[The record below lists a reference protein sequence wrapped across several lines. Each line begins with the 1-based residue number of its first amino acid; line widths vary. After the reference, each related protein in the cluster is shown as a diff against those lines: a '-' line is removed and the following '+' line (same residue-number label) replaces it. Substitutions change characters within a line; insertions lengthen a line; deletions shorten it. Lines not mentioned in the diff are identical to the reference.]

1 MDSCISIMNLGLNK
15 FHLDL
20 QELLKKYGDAEHLP
34 KGIHA
39 IAKRQNDT
47 PSGVIFVLKNLNQ
60 GVNIDKQNRL
70 HPFYLVYIAEDGHV
84 EINHLHPKELLDKLR
99 HLSKGADSPLLDLV
113 SVFNAETKD
122 GKDMSKYTKLLTE
135 AIQSMIDTKQ
145 EADTDSLFS
154 VGGTTALTGEIKGL
168 DDFELINFLVIK

>member
-1 MDSCISIMNLGLNK
+1 MDLGLNE

-20 QELLKKYGDAEHLP
+20 QEMLKKYGDAEHLP

-39 IAKRQNDT
+39 IARSGGDT
-47 PSGVIFVLKNLNQ
+47 PKGVIFVLKNLNQ
-60 GVNIDKQNRL
+60 SVNIDKQNRL
-70 HPFYLVYIAEDGHV
+70 HPFYLVYIAEDGQV
-84 EINHLHPKELLDKLR
+84 EVNHLQPKDLLDKLR
-99 HLSKGADSPLLDLV
+99 LLTKGIDSPHSDLV
-113 SVFNAETKD
+113 TQFNGETKD

-154 VGGTTALTGEIKGL
+154 AGGTTALTGEIKGL